1 MKAVSLSLLTLMLI
15 ALVGCGE
22 SNPDAPPEI
31 RLGDSICIECG
42 MIVSD
47 ERFGTATIVEGY
59 RGSQALI
66 FDDYNCQRN
75 FELKHPDL
83 KIMTR
88 WSRDYETLEWFH
100 TGDGWFVES
109 VQIRSPMAS
118 NLAGFAALERAE
130 TYSDTVEG
138 RVIRFGAYDT
148 STEP

>member
-1 MKAVSLSLLTLMLI
+1 MKRHLACMLMAAPLLLS
-15 ALVGCGE
+15 GCGE
-22 SNPDAPPEI
+22 TDPDAPPQI
-31 RLGDSICIECG
+31 MLGDSICIECG

-47 ERFGTATIVEGY
+47 ERFGTATIVEGD

-75 FELKHPDL
+75 FELKHPEL
-83 KIMTR
+83 EIMTR